1 MATLLCVHDGALM
14 GRLIVEGGTMKQ
26 TRLIYV
32 LLVAAGIIV
41 NAVRMPAGGPAS
53 AREKSRP
60 PAANLAP
67 APPMGWNS
75 YDSYGGD
82 INEQQVKANARYMAD
97 HLAIYGWKYV
107 VVDYYWYYPS
117 GHVKGSPV
125 MDDYGRL
132 LPAPNRFP
140 SAAGGQGFKPLA
152 DYIHS
157 LGLKFGIH
165 IMRGIPRAAVEENLP
180 ILGTK
185 AHAKDIANL
194 LNTCSW
200 SDAMYG
206 VDVSK
211 PAGQAYYNSLAKL
224 YAGWGVDFIKADDM
238 SRARDAF
245 GEVYH
250 AQEIAALRRA
260 MTESGRPMVLSLSPG
275 ATSLCEAAHVARYS
289 QMWRISDDM
298 WDNWPEVRDQFGYCR
313 LWAPHIGPNHWPD
326 ADMLPLGLLRLR
338 GFDDGPRLSRLT
350 RDEQITMM
358 TLWAIF
364 RSPLMMGGDLPTL
377 DPFTLSLL
385 TNREVLAVDQH
396 SSGNHL
402 LFTRG
407 NQIAWVAN
415 VPGTAQRYVALFN
428 LGESPEDIRVSWSE
442 LGMAGRAPVRD
453 LWKKENLGGF
463 DKAFSTRISPHGAGL
478 YRIGTR

>member
-1 MATLLCVHDGALM
+1 MRQARSLV
-14 GRLIVEGGTMKQ
+14 
-26 TRLIYV
+26 V
-32 LLVAAGIIV
+32 LLIAAGII
-41 NAVRMPAGGPAS
+41 ACAGLMVAGSQSS
-53 AREKSRP
+53 ARRRAKAPSP
-60 PAANLAP
+60 SLAP
-67 APPMGWNS
+67 TPPMGWNS

-82 INEQQVKANARYMAD
+82 VNEQQVKANARYMAD
-97 HLAIYGWKYV
+97 HLAIYGWKYI

-117 GHVKGSPV
+117 GHVKGTPV

-132 LPAPNRFP
+132 LPATNRFP
-140 SAAGGQGFKPLA
+140 SAADGKGFKPLA
-152 DYIHS
+152 DYVHS

-165 IMRGIPRAAVEENLP
+165 VMRGIPRAAVDENLP
-180 ILGTK
+180 VLGTK
-185 AHAKDIANL
+185 AHAKDTANL

-211 PAGQAYYNSLAKL
+211 PAGQAYYDSLAKL
-224 YAGWGVDFIKADDM
+224 YAEWGVDFIKADDM
-238 SRARDAF
+238 SRARDPY

-250 AQEIAALRRA
+250 APEIEALRRA
-260 MTESGRPMVLSLSPG
+260 MTNSGRPMVLSLSPG
-275 ATSLCEAAHVARYS
+275 ATPLCDAAHVERYS

-313 LWAPHIGPNHWPD
+313 LWAPYIGPDHWPD

-338 GFDDGPRLSRLT
+338 GFNDGPRLSRLT
-350 RDEQITMM
+350 HDEQITIM
-358 TLWAIF
+358 TLWSIF

-385 TNREVLAVDQH
+385 TNQEVLAVDQH
-396 SSGNHL
+396 SSGNRL

-415 VPGTAQRYVALFN
+415 VPGTRQKYVALFN
-428 LGESPEDIRVSWSE
+428 LGSAPEEITVSWRE
-442 LGMAGRAPVRD
+442 LGIAGNVPVRD
-453 LWKKENLGGF
+453 LWKKENLGDFGGQ
-463 DKAFSTRISPHGAGL
+463 FSATIDPHGAGL
-478 YRIGTR
+478 YRIGRR